1 VTSSRTPGETG
12 PGILETSIVIGAALL
27 LATVIVAFF
36 GGELAQLVGMLVD
49 IAHGG
54 R

>member
-1 VTSSRTPGETG
+1 MTPDRVSGDIG
-12 PGILETSIVIGAALL
+12 PGILETSIVLGASLAL
-27 LATVIVAFF
+27 AFVIVFFF
-36 GGELAQLVGMLVD
+36 GGQLAAIVGMLVD